1 MIGFTDVIK
10 NWGDFPLSLAPTGV
24 RSGPPLTT
32 REALNERERPTT
44 PFDSYRGGNAFTDSE
59 PGYRRKPWQVAQ
71 TWEGMRKKLYEKD
84 FMEAMRLLK
93 RAFDGDSY
101 ARLDLGRAMR
111 GGFREALSI
120 SDFPNL
126 FGDVIDRAVL
136 ANYIE
141 TPYTWNL
148 VAKESDVNDFRPVKR
163 FRVDGGTGLLAATSA
178 GISNV
183 DSAGALTPLEQ
194 GAQYPE
200 DYLVDAAYT
209 YRLFKVG
216 KRMPFFWETFVDDD
230 LNALKDT
237 PARFG
242 RGARR
247 TEEYFVTWLYA
258 NGVNTLLQQG
268 NTTAAL
274 YSNTNKNIVNNTNV
288 GDSGGNNPVLTIT
301 ALQRA
306 MIVLMKQLDT
316 TGQPISVEAMTLV
329 VPPSLKTVAMNILN
343 TDYVFMADQGGT
355 QQINGTNLSATVAQ
369 QLHAMNWAKN
379 VVRLAVNYYLPI
391 VDTTYGNTAW
401 YLFSNPENGRP
412 ALEFGKLRGHTN
424 PELFMKLPNSV
435 SISEGTFGPGPGVM
449 PGTTNMSP
457 MEGDFDTDAIHYKVR
472 HVIGGTRIDPIMTCF
487 SNGSGS

>member
-1 MIGFTDVIK
+1 MTPFIDVIR
-10 NWGDFPLSLAPTGV
+10 NWGDFPLSLVPGGV
-24 RSGPPLTT
+24 RSGPPLQT
-32 REALNERERPTT
+32 REAGFRGPGDLLP
-44 PFDSYRGGNAFTDSE
+44 SYSGQSAFTDQE
-59 PGYRRKPWQVAQ
+59 PGFRRKPWQEAQYYQGVRRRMYEADMMVATQ
-71 TWEGMRKKLYEKD
+71 
-84 FMEAMRLLK
+84 LLK
-93 RAFDGDSY
+93 KAFDGDEY
-101 ARLDLGRAMR
+101 ARLNLKRAMR
-111 GGFREALSI
+111 GGFREALST

-136 ANYIE
+136 ANYLE

-148 VAKESDVNDFRPVKR
+148 IANASEVNDFRPVKR
-163 FRVDGGTGLLAATSA
+163 FRVDGGTGLLASTSA
-178 GISNV
+178 GISGV
-183 DSAGALTPLEQ
+183 DSAGALVPLEQ

-247 TEEYFVTWLYA
+247 TEEYFVTWLFA
-258 NGVNTLLQQG
+258 NRVSSFVQQG
-268 NTTAAL
+268 NTISAF

-288 GDSGGNNPVLTIT
+288 GDSGGNNPALTIT

-306 MIVLMKQLDT
+306 IIVMMKQLDT

-329 VPPSLKTVAMNILN
+329 VPPSLKTIAMNILN

-379 VVRLAVNYYLPI
+379 IVRLAVNYYLPI
-391 VDTTYGNTAW
+391 VDTTYGNTGW
-401 YLFSNPENGRP
+401 YLFANPESGRP
-412 ALEFGKLRGHTN
+412 AIEFGRLRGHTT
-424 PELFMKLPNSV
+424 PELWMKASNAIP
-435 SISEGTFGPGPGVM
+435 IGEGAMGGGVF
-449 PGTTNMSP
+449 PGTTQQNP

-472 HVIGGTRIDPIMTCF
+472 HVIGGTLIDPIMSTY
-487 SNGSGS
+487 SNGSGT

>member
-1 MIGFTDVIK
+1 MTNFIDVIR
-10 NWGDFPLSLAPTGV
+10 NWGDFPMQVVPTGH
-24 RSGPPLTT
+24 RAGAPLMA
-32 REALNERERPTT
+32 REASLQSPSEQ
-44 PFDSYRGGNAFTDSE
+44 FSSYTGQYAYTDQE
-59 PGYRRKPWQVAQ
+59 PGFRRKPWQAAQ
-71 TWEGMRKKLYEKD
+71 QFAGVRKRMYEAD
-84 FMEAMRLLK
+84 MMAATRLLK
-93 RAFDGDSY
+93 RAFDGDEY
-101 ARLDLGRAMR
+101 ARLNLKMAMR

-136 ANYIE
+136 ANYLE

-148 VAKESDVNDFRPVKR
+148 IAKESQVNDFRPVKR

-178 GISNV
+178 GIANV
-183 DSAGALTPLEQ
+183 DSAGALTPLEA

-200 DYLVDAAYT
+200 DSLVDAAYT

-247 TEEYFVTWLYA
+247 TEEYFVTWLFA
-258 NGVNTLLQQG
+258 NRVASFIQQG
-268 NTTAAL
+268 NTIAAF
-274 YSNTNKNIVNNTNV
+274 YSNANKNIVNNTNV
-288 GDSGGNNPVLTIT
+288 GDSGGDNPALTIT

-306 MIVLMKQLDT
+306 IIVMMKQLDT

-355 QQINGTNLSATVAQ
+355 QQINGANLSATVAQ

-379 VVRLAVNYYLPI
+379 IVRLAVNYYLPI
-391 VDTTYGNTAW
+391 VDTSHGNTGW
-401 YLFSNPENGRP
+401 YLFANPENGRP
-412 ALEFGKLRGHTN
+412 AVEFGKLRGRTT
-424 PELFMKLPNSV
+424 PELFMKAANS
-435 SISEGTFGPGPGVM
+435 IAIGEGAMGPGPGVF
-449 PGTTNMSP
+449 PGTTQQNP
-457 MEGDFDTDAIHYKVR
+457 MDGDFDTDSIHYKVR
-472 HVIGGTRIDPIMTCF
+472 HVIGGTLIDPIMSVY